1 VCAWIRFVDGD
12 IREESPAAEYSKL
25 RTGGGLMFWYRYRVT
40 SGMGGEVWGTRQIIK
55 ETLRTNY

>member
-1 VCAWIRFVDGD
+1 MDKG
-12 IREESPAAEYSKL
+12 IREESPAAKYSKL